1 MKIPEWY
8 LETTRIAK
16 GYYDYLKRR
25 DMATVKALQDA
36 LEELRD
42 DEERRLIRMNL
53 FQRVPM
59 RWVNVSMS
67 IITMKRIRKKY
78 LHIVARKLGKG

>member
-16 GYYDYLKRR
+16 DYYDYLKRR

-42 DEERRLIRMNL
+42 DEERHLIRMNL

-67 IITMKRIRKKY
+67 IITMKRIRKRY
-78 LHIVARKLGKG
+78 LRIVARKLGKG